1 MSTYPAIADYAFISD
16 CHSAALIARDASV
29 EWACFHRFDNRS
41 VFARLLDRERGGFF
55 RIAPVGAFRSSR
67 RYIPETNVLET
78 RFETGTGVVI
88 ITDCLPLRQQPEAP
102 GGAER
107 PAPHHLLLRQV
118 RGEAGSVEL
127 ELEFVPRFDYGL
139 TTPLLDLQADDLAVV
154 IGSADS
160 LLLHSDLRPLERT
173 GRGSCRARATLA
185 AGQEAWVALTYA
197 PAGKL
202 QVERHTEADKR
213 ARLVQTVDFWQDWSR
228 RCSYQGPY
236 RDAVVRSALV
246 LKGLTN
252 APTGAVVA
260 APTTSLPEEVG
271 GERNWDY
278 RFSWLRDS
286 VAMLSALAGL
296 GHLQEAREFTEWMVR
311 TAAGRAEDLQIM
323 YGIGGERLLPEFQL
337 DHLEGYRGS
346 RPVRVGNGAWNQFQ
360 LDTYG
365 ELLEAVLVYTL
376 VLRRDHSPSV
386 LGQPMT
392 MFLREVVETAIRR
405 WQDADEGIWEV
416 RGGRQHFVFSK
427 LMAWVTVDRGLRLLR
442 SSLESA
448 DLERWTAVR
457 DEIRSRIEVE
467 GVDPD
472 SGAFVQAFG
481 SRSLDASTLQLGLRG
496 FLPFHDPRIRAT
508 TERIDRELT
517 RNGHVYRYL
526 DRRDGLAGG
535 EGSFVFCTLW
545 LVSSLALGGE
555 VERAQA
561 RLDQVLA
568 CANDLG
574 LLAEEI
580 DPDTGELLGNFPQ
593 GFSHLGVIGAA
604 LNLQRAQTGLRS
616 SYVEAAEAL
625 T

>member
-1 MSTYPAIADYAFISD
+1 M
-16 CHSAALIARDASV
+16 
-29 EWACFHRFDNRS
+29 EWACFERYDNRP

-55 RIAPVGAFRSSR
+55 RIAPVDNFRSTR
-67 RYIPETNVLET
+67 RYLPETNLLET
-78 RFETGTGVVI
+78 RFETATGVVT
-88 ITDCLPLRQQPEAP
+88 ITDCLPIRRQPQAP
-102 GGAER
+102 GGAEW
-107 PAPHHLLLRQV
+107 PPPHHLLLRQL

-127 ELEFVPRFDYGL
+127 ELDFVPRFDYGL
-139 TTPLLDLQADDLAVV
+139 TTPLLDLQAEDLALVR
-154 IGSADS
+154 GSADS
-160 LLLHSDLRPLERT
+160 LLLHSELRPLERT
-173 GRGSCRARATLA
+173 GVGSCRARTAVA
-185 AGQEAWVALTYA
+185 AGDEAFVALTYA

-202 QVERHTEADKR
+202 QVERHTQANKR
-213 ARLVQTVDFWQDWSR
+213 ARLEQSVEFWQEWSR
-228 RCSYQGPY
+228 RCSYEGPY

-252 APTGAVVA
+252 APTGAIVA
-260 APTTSLPEEVG
+260 APTTSLPEEIG

-286 VAMLSALAGL
+286 VAMLSTLAGL
-296 GHLQEAREFTEWMVR
+296 GHVQEAEEFAGWMVR

-323 YGIGGERLLPEFQL
+323 YGIGGERLLHEFQL

-365 ELLEAVLVYTL
+365 ELLEAALLYALLV
-376 VLRRDHSPSV
+376 RRHQAGPAF
-386 LGQPMT
+386 GGPFAT
-392 MFLREVVETAIRR
+392 FLREVVDAATRR
-405 WQDADEGIWEV
+405 WREADEGIWEV

-427 LMAWVTVDRGLRLLR
+427 LMAWVAVDRGIRLVGAT
-442 SSLESA
+442 LEPA

-457 DEIRSRIEVE
+457 DEIRATIERE
-467 GVDPD
+467 GVDPE
-472 SGAFVQAFG
+472 SGAFVQALG
-481 SRSLDASTLQLGLRG
+481 SASLDASALQIGLRG
-496 FLPFHDPRIRAT
+496 FLSFEDPRIRAT
-508 TERIDRELT
+508 IERIDRELT

-545 LVSSLALGGE
+545 LVSSLALSGHI
-555 VERAQA
+555 ERAHA
-561 RLDQVLA
+561 RFRHVLG

-593 GFSHLGVIGAA
+593 GFSHLGVISAA
-604 LNLQRAQTGLRS
+604 MNLQRAEAGHRTSFAQ
-616 SYVEAAEAL
+616 AAEAL
-625 T
+625 R

>member
-55 RIAPVGAFRSSR
+55 RIAPVGPSESSR

-78 RFETGTGVVI
+78 RFETATGVVTV
-88 ITDCLPLRQQPEAP
+88 TDCLPLRRQDDAP

-127 ELEFVPRFDYGL
+127 ELEVVPRFDYGL

-154 IGSADS
+154 IGGADS

-173 GRGSCRARATLA
+173 GPGSCRARATLA

-202 QVERHTEADKR
+202 QVQRHTQADKR
-213 ARLVQTVDFWQDWSR
+213 ARLDQTVEFWQDWSG

-296 GHLQEAREFTEWMVR
+296 GHLQEAQEFAAWMLR

-323 YGIGGERLLPEFQL
+323 YGIGGERLLNEFQL
-337 DHLEGYRGS
+337 EHLEGYCGS

-365 ELLEAVLVYTL
+365 ELLEAVLL
-376 VLRRDHSPSV
+376 HVLLLRGQTSAP
-386 LGQPMT
+386 LGQPFGT
-392 MFLREVVETAIRR
+392 FLRDVVETAIRR

-427 LMAWVTVDRGLRLLR
+427 LMAWVAVDRGLRLLR
-442 SSLESA
+442 TTLEKA

-457 DEIRSRIEVE
+457 DEIRARIESE
-467 GVDPD
+467 GVDPE

-496 FLPFHDPRIRAT
+496 FLPFEDPRIQAT

-555 VERAQA
+555 IERAQA

-580 DPDTGELLGNFPQ
+580 DPDTGVQLGNFPQ
-593 GFSHLGVIGAA
+593 GFSHLGVISAA
-604 LNLQRAQTGLRS
+604 LNLQRAQAGLRS
-616 SYVEAAEAL
+616 SLVQAAEAVS
-625 T
+625 